1 MDGRP
6 AIGSES
12 RVAAELRARLLSSG
26 PDRLNVAVG
35 MILDHAFA
43 VLQELKPTEAEFEQ
57 LLQFLT
63 DVGYA
68 TDARRQEWVLL
79 ADIFGFS
86 DHVAGCSDSGDPVAT
101 PTTLAGPFYR
111 PDAPRLPHGANISR
125 DGVGAPLS
133 VTGRVTSTSGQ
144 PICGAEVE
152 VWHANGEGRYE
163 NQDPDGQPEHNLRG
177 RFVTEADGGFAFHT
191 VRPGGYSLPDDGP
204 VGRLARR
211 LGLSLDR
218 PAHLHFAVT
227 APGHHRLVTAIFD
240 GNDRAIDRDALSAVK
255 PGLIGTFQPVKA
267 GHSLDVALVLLP
279 AAPPQTHPALKG

>member
-12 RVAAELRARLLSSG
+12 RVAAELRARLQSAG
-26 PDRLNVAVG
+26 PDRLSLAVG
-35 MILDHAFA
+35 MILGHAFT
-43 VLQELKPTEAEFEQ
+43 VLEDLKPTEAEFEQ

-79 ADIFGFS
+79 ADVFGFS
-86 DHVAGCSDSGDPVAT
+86 DHVAGCSARHDPRAT
-101 PTTLAGPFYR
+101 PSTLAGPFYR
-111 PDAPRLPHGANISR
+111 PDAPRLPHGATISR
-125 DGVGAPLS
+125 DGVGQPLA

-144 PICGAEVE
+144 ALGGAEVD

-177 RFVTEADGGFAFHT
+177 RFVTDADGGFAFRT

-204 VGRLARR
+204 VGRLA
-211 LGLSLDR
+211 
-218 PAHLHFAVT
+218 
-227 APGHHRLVTAIFD
+227 
-240 GNDRAIDRDALSAVK
+240 
-255 PGLIGTFQPVKA
+255 
-267 GHSLDVALVLLP
+267 P
-279 AAPPQTHPALKG
+279 AAGPVAGPPGASGILP

>member
-6 AIGSES
+6 AVGRDSS
-12 RVAAELRARLLSSG
+12 VAAALQARLQVSS
-26 PDRLNVAVG
+26 PDRLKLAVG
-35 MILDHAFA
+35 SILGHAFA
-43 VLQELKPTEAEFEQ
+43 VLDDLKPTEAEFEQ
-57 LLQFLT
+57 VLQFLT

-86 DHVAGCSDSGDPVAT
+86 DHVAGCSARGNPAAT
-101 PTTLAGPFYR
+101 PSTLAGPFYR
-111 PDAPRLPHGANISR
+111 PDAPRMDHGANICR
-125 DGVGAPLS
+125 DGVGQPLTVS
-133 VTGRVTSTSGQ
+133 GRVTSTFGQ
-144 PICGAEVE
+144 PICGAEVD
-152 VWHANGEGRYE
+152 VWHANAEGRYE

-177 RFVTEADGGFAFHT
+177 RFVTAADGSFAFRT
-191 VRPGGYSLPDDGP
+191 VRPGGYALPDDGP

-240 GNDRAIDRDALSAVK
+240 GSDSAINCDALSAVK
-255 PGLIGTFQPVKA
+255 PALIGTLRPEAA
-267 GHSLDVALVLLP
+267 GHSLDVALVLSP
-279 AAPPQTHPALKG
+279 DATSKPNPSPKG